1 MTGMPGRRG
10 GLTLIALLS
19 AALCAC
25 VPATSLPATC
35 HDPSVTFAATLVD
48 EHLEPASFDVCR
60 GQKVTITFTIQRAGI
75 LHLHGYDDLLQ
86 AREVRAGQTVDLS
99 FDAAHAGQ
107 FPIALHTTDGP
118 AEATVGTLVVN
129 EP

>member
-1 MTGMPGRRG
+1 M
-10 GLTLIALLS
+10 LVALL
-19 AALCAC
+19 AAVLAAC

-35 HDPSVTFAATLVD
+35 HDPSVHFAATLAG
-48 EHLEPASFDVCR
+48 ERLEPSSFDACR
-60 GQKVTITFTIQRAGI
+60 DQEVTITFTIQRDGI

-86 AREVRAGQTVDLS
+86 AREVRTGQTVD
-99 FDAAHAGQ
+99 FTFKAAHAGQ

-118 AEATVGTLVVN
+118 AETIVGTLIVN